1 MGNDQVNT
9 LGSLVEQA
17 LSDLDSVG
25 TLLASQQLPSSLK
38 LPPQCL
44 PRLGDLV
51 QATKTLIPVGEDTIG
66 CAQELARCTARV
78 TAALIHTETDVRTC
92 LALAYYGTGLVP
104 LAAAGLTLAP
114 SSPSPTTVELQ
125 QQRQAGVV
133 AEEEPLQQQQ
143 QQKQDEEEA
152 RLALAVCAL
161 SRLLVGLVQQQQ

>member
-9 LGSLVEQA
+9 LGSLVERA
-17 LSDLDSVG
+17 LSDLDGVG

-38 LPPQCL
+38 LSPQCL

-78 TAALIHTETDVRTC
+78 TAALTHTETDVRTC
-92 LALAYYGTGLVP
+92 FALAYYGTGLVP

-114 SSPSPTTVELQ
+114 SSPSAPVTTVELQ
-125 QQRQAGVV
+125 QQQQRQVGVV
-133 AEEEPLQQQQ
+133 AEEGEALTRLPWG
-143 QQKQDEEEA
+143 EE
-152 RLALAVCAL
+152 VCRQSQSPSVISSQL
-161 SRLLVGLVQQQQ
+161 INI